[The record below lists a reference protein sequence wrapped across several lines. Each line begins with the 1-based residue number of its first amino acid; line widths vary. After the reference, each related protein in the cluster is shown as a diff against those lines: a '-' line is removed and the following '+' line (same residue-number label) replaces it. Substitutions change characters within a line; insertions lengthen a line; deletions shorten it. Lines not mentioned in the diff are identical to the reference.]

1 MNYIDASG
9 HWITYV
15 AAAAGIIYVAALT
28 GVVMRKSWRRA
39 LKIGFTRQQ
48 LMKIVRISVPHTLVP
63 AVAVLVGF
71 FTLAPVLGIPL
82 SWLRLSVIGNTT
94 YEIMAANTA
103 LASAGVTDTGS
114 ASGREFILIMYVMA
128 LGIMGGL
135 VIAPLL
141 SRRIHRG
148 IFKTRAADRRWSAL
162 NVSTYMMAIAAA
174 FTVPVFFRFSVS
186 LMTLLTGA
194 AAALSL
200 SALRRRFSVA
210 WLDDLEYTIGVL
222 IAMFSS
228 ILWTRL
234 FA

>member
-9 HWITYV
+9 HWTTYIASAV
-15 AAAAGIIYVAALT
+15 GIIYIAALT
-28 GVVMRKSWRRA
+28 VVILRKSWRRA
-39 LKIGFTRQQ
+39 LKLGFTRQQ
-48 LMKIVRISVPHTLVP
+48 LMKIVKISIPHTLVP

-103 LASAGVTDTGS
+103 LTSAGITDAEFAT
-114 ASGREFILIMYVMA
+114 GREFILIMYVMA

-135 VIAPLL
+135 VMAPLL

-148 IFKTRAADRRWSAL
+148 IFKTRVSDRRWSAL
-162 NVSTYMMAIAAA
+162 SVSTYMMTIAVS
-174 FTVPVFFRFSVS
+174 FSVPIFFRFSVS

-194 AAALSL
+194 ATALAL
-200 SALRRRFSVA
+200 SALKRKFSIA
-210 WLDDLEYTIGVL
+210 WLDDMAYTIGVI
-222 IAMFSS
+222 IAMLSS

-234 FA
+234 FK